1 SPMRTSAVSTRSRRS
16 ANTSPSRPAMQNPRL
31 QLGPVLRDLRR
42 KGGLTLQ
49 DLSERTGLASS
60 TLSKIE
66 NNLISPTY
74 DSILKLADGLGIDI
88 AQLFDPRSI
97 QMSLGRRSVTR
108 DGHGASYKTDQ
119 YDYEMLCTD
128 LSQKKF
134 FPIVATI
141 KANAVED
148 FPKLPRHA
156 SE

>member
-1 SPMRTSAVSTRSRRS
+1 MRTSAVSPKPPRG
-16 ANTSPSRPAMQNPRL
+16 TSPSPGRPAMHNPRL

-49 DLSERTGLASS
+49 ELSARTGLASS

-74 DSILKLADGLGIDI
+74 DSILKLADGLAIDV

-108 DGHGASYKTDQ
+108 DGRGAAYRTRQ

-128 LSQKKF
+128 LS
-134 FPIVATI
+134 
-141 KANAVED
+141 
-148 FPKLPRHA
+148 
-156 SE
+156 